1 MANNVTEA
9 ERIARALHA
18 IDIQKGTGQWSLN
31 EIRHILE
38 GKTT

>member
-1 MANNVTEA
+1 MTEA

-18 IDIQKGTGQWSLN
+18 IQLQQGSGQWNLN

-38 GKTT
+38 GKTA